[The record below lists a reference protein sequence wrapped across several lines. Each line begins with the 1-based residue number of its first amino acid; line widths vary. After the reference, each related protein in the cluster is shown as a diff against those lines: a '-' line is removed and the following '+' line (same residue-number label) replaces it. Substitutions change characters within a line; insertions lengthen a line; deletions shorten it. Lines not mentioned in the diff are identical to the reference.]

1 MSNTEQYV
9 CKICFRI
16 FKSKNNRED
25 HFWCIKPRDREKI
38 FSQRVQGFNRK
49 KMKKT
54 ERDGFLEELLAAT
67 SPQYLRSIREARA
80 DYKNGRVHSHDE
92 VFA

>member
-1 MSNTEQYV
+1 MLNT
-9 CKICFRI
+9 
-16 FKSKNNRED
+16 
-25 HFWCIKPRDREKI
+25 IKVEVKPQDI
-38 FSQRVQGFNRK
+38 ISAVK

>member
-1 MSNTEQYV
+1 MLNSIKVE
-9 CKICFRI
+9 
-16 FKSKNNRED
+16 
-25 HFWCIKPRDREKI
+25 IKPQDI
-38 FSQRVQGFNRK
+38 ISAVK

-92 VFA
+92 MFA